1 MPTRRS
7 LASLHPRRWHVPA
20 GLVVALGLLVT
31 GLLLPVLRIEK
42 LVLWEDDYSII
53 DGAISL
59 WRNGHW
65 FLSAVILAFS
75 VVFPALKLLGLLG
88 VWFAPLHENR
98 RARIIRLIDL
108 LGRWS
113 MLDVFVVA
121 VTIVLTSSR
130 AALDA
135 QPRAGLYVFTGAV
148 VLSMLITLEMER
160 LAGGRRRRRS

>member
-7 LASLHPRRWHVPA
+7 LAGLHPRKWHVPI
-20 GLVVALGLLVT
+20 GLGAALALLVA

-42 LVLWEDDYSII
+42 LVFWEDDYSII
-53 DGAISL
+53 DGALSL

-65 FLSAVILAFS
+65 ILSTIILAFS
-75 VVFPALKLLGLLG
+75 VVFPAAKLLGLLA
-88 VWFAPLHENR
+88 VWFTPLHDAR

-135 QPRAGLYVFTGAV
+135 VPRAGLYVFTGAV

-160 LAGGRRRRRS
+160 LAGGRRRRRA